1 MELGVRYHKLASG
14 ASLAL
19 PIWAEYTKAVLQDRE
34 IGEFPSPEGIVD
46 LKIDPKFGTVD
57 KNGISMFFLEGS
69 EPSSETSTLK
79 KVTHAGSYRSY
90 FDQ

>member
-1 MELGVRYHKLASG
+1 MSFQAQRV
-14 ASLAL
+14 SLISRSTL
-19 PIWAEYTKAVLQDRE
+19 E
-34 IGEFPSPEGIVD
+34 
-46 LKIDPKFGTVD
+46 FGTVD

-79 KVTHAGSYRSY
+79 KVTHAGSYKSY